1 MTLNFN
7 NHMTVK
13 TALNFDLGNYLLNLI
28 AFLLI
33 LISIKIIFA
42 KDLLN
47 AVIAAS
53 VFSVLIG
60 VSYLIMDAPDVAMTE
75 AALGACLSTCVYL
88 NLLRKLPS
96 DLKNIERTN
105 IIPASLICLLFVV
118 TLAYMGLELPNYG
131 DDNAPIHMHSSKYYI
146 ENTSRD
152 IGIPSFVAA
161 ILASYRGYD
170 TLGETS
176 VILIAGIAVL
186 LIFSR
191 KSDDAIPRLD
201 LGISG
206 HSRRYKIPWSSHGMT
221 NPIIKYITSFIIPY
235 IILYSIYIQ
244 LNGESSPGGGFQAGV
259 IFASSLIAYD
269 LVYGN
274 RKLSRYFPP
283 NVLVCIAVLGVA
295 IYAIVGTISLFFN
308 DNYLN
313 YYALTNFIND
323 KLLAQHIAIV
333 IVEIGIGLTVAAIMY
348 LIYNVFNNYE

>member
-7 NHMTVK
+7 NRMSVT

-53 VFSVLIG
+53 IFSLLIG

-88 NLLRKLPS
+88 NLLRKLPP

-118 TLAYMGLELPNYG
+118 TLAYIGLELPNYG
-131 DDNAPIHMHSSKYYI
+131 DDNAPIHMYSSKYYLA
-146 ENTSRD
+146 NTSRD
-152 IGIPSFVAA
+152 IGVPSFVAA
-161 ILASYRGYD
+161 ILASYRAYD

-186 LIFSR
+186 LVFSKKLEEVKGGSR
-191 KSDDAIPRLD
+191 FRGNDIAESKDATILKA
-201 LGISG
+201 
-206 HSRRYKIPWSSHGMT
+206 Y
-221 NPIIKYITSFIIPY
+221 PIIKYITSFIIPY

-259 IFASSLIAYD
+259 IFASALIAYD

-283 NVLVCIAVLGVA
+283 NVLISIAVLGVA

-313 YYALTNFIND
+313 YYTLTNFIDD

-333 IVEIGIGLTVAAIMY
+333 IVEIGIGLTVSAIMY
-348 LIYNVFNNYE
+348 LIYNVFNNHE

>member
-1 MTLNFN
+1 MN
-7 NHMTVK
+7 

-33 LISIKIIFA
+33 FISIRIIFA

-47 AVIAAS
+47 AVIAS
-53 VFSVLIG
+53 SFFSLLIG

-96 DLKNIERTN
+96 NLKNIERTH
-105 IIPASLICLLFVV
+105 IIPASLICLLFVA
-118 TLAYMGLELPNYG
+118 TLAYMGLELPSYG
-131 DDNAPIHMHSSKYYI
+131 DDNAPIHMHSGKYYI

-152 IGIPSFVAA
+152 VGVPSFVTA

-186 LIFSR
+186 LIFSKKLKR
-191 KSDDAIPRLD
+191 EEASKDV
-201 LGISG
+201 
-206 HSRRYKIPWSSHGMT
+206 IPWLDHGT
-221 NPIIKYITSFIIPY
+221 TRLEAYPIIKYVTSFIIPY

-244 LNGESSPGGGFQAGV
+244 LNSESSPGGGFQAGV

-269 LVYGN
+269 LVYGS

-295 IYAIVGTISLFFN
+295 MYTIVGTISLFFN

-313 YYALTNFIND
+313 YYSLTNFVND
-323 KLLAQHIAIV
+323 KLLAQHIALV

>member
-7 NHMTVK
+7 NHMAVK

-53 VFSVLIG
+53 IFSLLIG

-88 NLLRKLPS
+88 NLLRKLPP

-105 IIPASLICLLFVV
+105 IILASLICLLFVV

-131 DDNAPIHMHSSKYYI
+131 DDNAPIHMHSSKYYL

-152 IGIPSFVAA
+152 IGVPSFVAA

-186 LIFSR
+186 LVFS
-191 KSDDAIPRLD
+191 KKLEKVEVD
-201 LGISG
+201 
-206 HSRRYKIPWSSHGMT
+206 SRFRGNDINNMNDTVLKAY
-221 NPIIKYITSFIIPY
+221 PIIKYITSFIIPY

-283 NVLVCIAVLGVA
+283 NVLICIAVLGVA

-313 YYALTNFIND
+313 YYSLTNFIND

-348 LIYNVFNNYE
+348 LIYNVFNCILDEL

>member
-1 MTLNFN
+1 M
-7 NHMTVK
+7 K

-53 VFSVLIG
+53 IFSLLIG

-88 NLLRKLPS
+88 NLLRKLPP

-105 IIPASLICLLFVV
+105 IVPASLICLLFVV

-131 DDNAPIHMHSSKYYI
+131 DDNAPIHMYSSKYYL

-152 IGIPSFVAA
+152 IGVSSFVAA
-161 ILASYRGYD
+161 ILASYRAYD

-186 LIFSR
+186 LIFS
-191 KSDDAIPRLD
+191 KEDVIPWHLH
-201 LGISG
+201 GIKK
-206 HSRRYKIPWSSHGMT
+206 KIKKDWMPWSSHGMT
-221 NPIIKYITSFIIPY
+221 IIIKYITSFIIPY

-283 NVLVCIAVLGVA
+283 NVLISIAVLGVA

-313 YYALTNFIND
+313 YYSLTNFIDD
-323 KLLAQHIAIV
+323 KLLAQHISIV
-333 IVEIGIGLTVAAIMY
+333 IVEIGIGLTVSAIMY
-348 LIYNVFNNYE
+348 LIYNLFNHE

>member
-1 MTLNFN
+1 ME
-7 NHMTVK
+7 VK

-42 KDLLN
+42 KDLLA
-47 AVIAAS
+47 AVIASS
-53 VFSVLIG
+53 VFSLLIG

-88 NLLRKLPS
+88 NLLRKLPP
-96 DLKNIERTN
+96 DLKNIDRTN

-131 DDNAPIHMHSSKYYI
+131 DDNAPIHMYSSKYYL

-152 IGIPSFVAA
+152 IGVPSFVAA
-161 ILASYRGYD
+161 ILASYRAYD

-186 LIFSR
+186 LVFS
-191 KSDDAIPRLD
+191 KKFEEVD
-201 LGISG
+201 
-206 HSRRYKIPWSSHGMT
+206 SRFRGNDINGKRNDTILKAY
-221 NPIIKYITSFIIPY
+221 PIIKYITSFIIPY

-283 NVLVCIAVLGVA
+283 NVLICIAVLGVA
-295 IYAIVGTISLFFN
+295 IYAIVGTISFFFN

-313 YYALTNFIND
+313 YYSLTNFIND

-333 IVEIGIGLTVAAIMY
+333 IVEIGIGLTVSAIMY